1 MRALVARSVAKDMD
15 AAKKQKEP
23 RASMRHVGTTRSAGA
38 GVGAGGV
45 TAGAAAV
52 PEGGTVGSSPTK

>member
-1 MRALVARSVAKDMD
+1 MDTD

-38 GVGAGGV
+38 GAGAGGV